1 MIGIA
6 SERTGF
12 LMDLNKKFAFTL
24 MYKVVELNI
33 VTDETIQ
40 NALNTWTQQG
50 WTFESL
56 HFAMGTSS
64 KRPSMAFLF
73 FVRSREDASVAGETR
88 GKEGDL

>member
-1 MIGIA
+1 
-6 SERTGF
+6 
-12 LMDLNKKFAFTL
+12 

-40 NALNTWTQQG
+40 DALNTWTQQG

-56 HFAMGTSS
+56 HFAMGTNS

-73 FVRSREDASVAGETR
+73 FVRPREDTSIAGETQ
-88 GKEGDL
+88 GEEENL